1 MRALSGW
8 SNVGLTAAALALW
21 VGLLSRMVEPPPMA
35 GLALLLAEAV
45 ALLGLVR
52 SLAPEA
58 ERRTVAM
65 LYLGG
70 LLLYSLQTLV
80 IQSCPQWADHFSDS
94 AGYDLGARALLLHG
108 QGEPVPAAAFRLK
121 GLVRAGIDYWPPG
134 DAYRFADVFGMSRAL
149 YLLYL
154 AGIYAV
160 TEGSRATAVLGNLP
174 FLAGMAGGVFL
185 LARELS
191 GQRRVALLAAGLVLL
206 DPNFAVWGSVLLRDA
221 LIACLCVLALLGG
234 VRLARRGVQ
243 TGPLGLVLG
252 ALAALAAL
260 RFNAVAAFAAAGA
273 LAALPR
279 WQHVPQRKTLMALA
293 GLGLA
298 AVLAVALLPGPRAAW
313 EASPPGRILHENIQ
327 ILLGGARVLE
337 AASGQGRAEDDARIN
352 AVRRD
357 WHARLRE
364 QPLWLNLARSG
375 ARTLLGP
382 YPWVALTQGLA
393 GDNFY
398 ELMYPGMALWLLLL
412 PGFFY
417 AWWWL
422 PVRRDPAVAL
432 CLTWLLLETAV
443 YVIGYGEFSGRERIM
458 AQPLLWIFAAWG
470 AWELWARRRQ
480 A

>member
-1 MRALSGW
+1 MRALGGSGL
-8 SNVGLTAAALALW
+8 GLTLAALTLW
-21 VGLLSRMVEPPPMA
+21 LGLLSRMAEPPPLV
-35 GLALLLAEAV
+35 GFALLLAEAG
-45 ALLGLVR
+45 ALLALVR
-52 SLAPEA
+52 RLAPEA
-58 ERRTVAM
+58 ERSTVQA

-70 LLLYSLQTLV
+70 LLLYTLQTLA

-94 AGYDLGARALLLHG
+94 AGYDLGARALLMHW

-121 GLVRAGIDYWPPG
+121 GLVRIGVEYWPPG
-134 DAYRFADVFGMSRAL
+134 DAYRFADVFGMGRAL
-149 YLLYL
+149 YLIYL

-221 LIACLCVLALLGG
+221 LIAFLCVLAVLGG
-234 VRLARRGVQ
+234 VRLARCGLRA
-243 TGPLGLVLG
+243 GPVSLVLG
-252 ALAALAAL
+252 ALALLAAL
-260 RFNAVAAFAAAGA
+260 RFNAVAALTAAGA
-273 LAALPR
+273 VAALPR
-279 WQHVPQRKTLMALA
+279 WQRLPQRKTLIALA

-298 AVLAVALLPGPRAAW
+298 AALLVAFLPGPRAAW
-313 EASPPGRILHENIQ
+313 DASPPGRILHENVQ

-364 QPLWLNLARSG
+364 QPLWLNVARAG

-382 YPWVALTQGLA
+382 YPWVALTQGIA

-422 PVRRDPAVAL
+422 PVRDDPAVAF
-432 CLTWLLLETAV
+432 CLAWLLLETAV
-443 YVIGYGEFSGRERIM
+443 YIVGYGEFSGRERLM
-458 AQPLLWIFAAWG
+458 VQPLLWLFAAWG
-470 AWELWARRRQ
+470 AWGFLKPRVLP
-480 A
+480 